1 MRLRELAD
9 RDPEMMSKE
18 ARFSS
23 RKMSKRLVGFD
34 DMPFGGDETNLA
46 MPAFLR
52 KKSEEGKGRT
62 GPRDSS
68 F

>member
-46 MPAFLR
+46 MPTFLR